1 MIFVCVFLGFLLT
14 LSSSLLYFSVKK
26 NLEFLEQQEN
36 MLSLLESSLQELDV
50 CYKRI
55 DKKVKLE
62 LFSDEPTV
70 KELVDDMKYAR
81 STVASIVEQL
91 TGEKNIIESQ
101 ATEEINVQERS

>member
-1 MIFVCVFLGFLLT
+1 MIFACVFLGFLLT

-62 LFSDEPTV
+62 LFSDEPAV

-101 ATEEINVQERS
+101 ATEETNVQERS